1 MSFALGQLTEST
13 EDYVGGL
20 WTLCSQ
26 HFESTFSAMY
36 MFCYVRFIE
45 VGNVGGFNIFPFK
58 GHAHWGDLTVWQ
70 IIWRQGWYEY
80 LVAQLITS
88 SPLVAFAFAAGV
100 LQ

>member
-1 MSFALGQLTEST
+1 
-13 EDYVGGL
+13 
-20 WTLCSQ
+20 
-26 HFESTFSAMY
+26 MY